1 VANLSYADA
10 CKELRTSRNPPAPH
24 LASQSTFPPLPNST
38 VDRTLAKPFLSAT
51 PCPHVTGTPLDQDE
65 PIVIEKIDFSSLLID
80 NPVTFLA
87 FLAEVIKQNI
97 LARDKNENIDVC
109 QIITEAAGGRIGLP
123 VDAEQL
129 KLFCS

>member
-1 VANLSYADA
+1 MANLSYADA